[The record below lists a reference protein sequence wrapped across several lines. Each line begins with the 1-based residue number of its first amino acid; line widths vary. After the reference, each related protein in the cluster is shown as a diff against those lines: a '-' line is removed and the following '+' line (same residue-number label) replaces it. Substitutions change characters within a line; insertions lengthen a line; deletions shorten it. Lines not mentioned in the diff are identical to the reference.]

1 MYQDFIDGGMR
12 VPNMEVMAKSLKL
25 AWISRFLT
33 IDMLSRKKNWKAIPD
48 YFLRKYGGLNFLLRC
63 NDDKKFINQ
72 ADIPVFYKQL
82 LLYFFRTQNPVWLL

>member
-1 MYQDFIDGGMR
+1 MCQDFIDGGLR

-33 IDMLSRKKNWKAIPD
+33 VDMLSRKENWKAIQE

-63 NDDKKFINQ
+63 NYDKKFINQ
-72 ADIPVFYKQL
+72 ADIPVFL
-82 LLYFFRTQNPVWLL
+82 